1 MFHILPFADGFGG
14 IWVHFEGSIDQS
26 VFRWPQNEQT
36 STKQMLY
43 NLLTGWNS
51 VNRARKPVLI
61 DFWAML
67 SVNLVRSCCMLVL
80 ENTIQSFTHPFL
92 RVSTIGY
99 IGKEPPLTEKWSTKA
114 HIPSTNFPKSPSK
127 PIYQGI
133 SRNANHRNRIQERLK
148 FNFFVPVFLP
158 SLKPLGISQ
167 ETEGHQIL
175 MKIEG
180 VPSG

>member
-1 MFHILPFADGFGG
+1 
-14 IWVHFEGSIDQS
+14 
-26 VFRWPQNEQT
+26 
-36 STKQMLY
+36 
-43 NLLTGWNS
+43 
-51 VNRARKPVLI
+51 
-61 DFWAML
+61 
-67 SVNLVRSCCMLVL
+67 MLVL

-114 HIPSTNFPKSPSK
+114 HIPSTNFLKSPSK

-133 SRNANHRNRIQERLK
+133 SRNAKHRNRNRERLK

-158 SLKPLGISQ
+158 SRKPLGISQ

-180 VPSG
+180 VVVIASYQPDRTEIQAQNGDFLSAKWSTWNTLCSMASSSSSQLSKPDITVAS